1 MLRDLRRHIID
12 QNNVIADL
20 RRKLEIIRDVSSD
33 ANTTDTRQIIKD
45 NTKINI
51 LDKIDGLEVNVEDSS
66 GIKSASKN
74 VINLHFN

>member
-33 ANTTDTRQIIKD
+33 ANTRDTRQIIKD
-45 NTKINI
+45 NTKVNI
-51 LDKIDGLEVNVEDSS
+51 FDKIDGLEVDEEYSS
-66 GIKSASKN
+66 ETKSSSRN